1 MKKYALTVGVL
12 VAVLAV
18 GGMAHADDEGLKF
31 QATLSGAQ
39 EVLEVDTETTGR
51 IRVEFNKALSE
62 AEFRLVVRDGKQ
74 VGSAL
79 HVMLALRC
87 SSRQIVVTD
96 KELDGP
102 DMVGELF
109 GKRQRLTY
117 QA

>member
-1 MKKYALTVGVL
+1 MRHDFVEKRTYVAYACYNLHQIGL
-12 VAVLAV
+12 V
-18 GGMAHADDEGLKF
+18 EGQF
-31 QATLSGAQ
+31 LSYSWFYTRDIPKIMGTGA
-39 EVLEVDTETTGR
+39 ECR
-51 IRVEFNKALSE
+51 HN
-62 AEFRLVVRDGKQ
+62 
-74 VGSAL
+74 GSAL

-102 DMVGELF
+102 DMVGELL